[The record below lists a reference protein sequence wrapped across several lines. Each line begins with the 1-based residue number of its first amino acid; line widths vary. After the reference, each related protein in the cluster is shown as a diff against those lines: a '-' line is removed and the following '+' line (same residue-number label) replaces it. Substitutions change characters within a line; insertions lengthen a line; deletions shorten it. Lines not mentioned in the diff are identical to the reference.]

1 MEEGARHFLRN
12 FGILFSA
19 GLFFWGCGPGTSA
32 DLRYNFGGYESAIP
46 WYEKHLTRNPDD
58 WNARTRLGH
67 ALYETGQFDRAIAEF
82 QAVLDRRPGIPDA
95 TYYLGLAQL
104 AKDDRQAA
112 VDAWADYRNPKKP
125 TVGEAIARQRT
136 LVQISESI
144 RLARQALQKE
154 AELQTRPP
162 DPNAVAVFA
171 FQDVTPESRFPHL
184 QKALAAMI
192 ISDLSAV
199 PGLRVLER
207 VRVQYLQDEMEL
219 GESGIVAPGTAP
231 RAGRLLG
238 AENVVVGTL
247 ESGSLATDTS
257 VASASAGDVV
267 ENFTLSCPQ
276 ERFFELQKAM
286 VERILLALRVR
297 ETPETEEILKD
308 HHTQSL
314 PAATFFGQ
322 GLDAQDAGRW
332 KDARRYYRKALE
344 EDPGFRLA
352 ARALHLS
359 PGADAPGLSA
369 LRAMSAADLAGMVE
383 DGVEAAESADAPA
396 EAAATTGGVGAGQS
410 PGSED
415 RDQAPAIGGI
425 GVSW

>member
-1 MEEGARHFLRN
+1 MEDLRRHALWKFAFL
-12 FGILFSA
+12 LTA
-19 GLFFWGCGPGTSA
+19 GLWLWGCTDRTSA
-32 DLRYNFGGYESAIP
+32 DLRYNFGGYQSAIP
-46 WYEKHLTRNPDD
+46 WYEKHLARNPDD

-67 ALYETGQFDRAIAEF
+67 ALYETGQIDRAITEL
-82 QAVLDRRPGIPDA
+82 QTVLDRRPGIPDT

-112 VDAWADYRNPKKP
+112 VDTWATYRNAKKP
-125 TVGEAIARQRT
+125 TVHQTIAQQRT

-154 AELQTRPP
+154 AELHTRPP

-171 FQDVTPESRFPHL
+171 FQDVTPDNRYPHL

-199 PGLRVLER
+199 PGLQVLER
-207 VRVQYLQDEMEL
+207 IRVQYLQDEMEL
-219 GESGIVAPGTAP
+219 GQSGIVAPGTAP

-238 AENVVVGTL
+238 AENLVVGTL
-247 ESGSLATDTS
+247 ASGSLAADTS
-257 VASASAGDVV
+257 VASASAEDVV
-267 ENFTLSCPQ
+267 DHFNLSYPE

-297 ETPETEEILKD
+297 ETPVTEEILKD

-314 PAATFFGQ
+314 PAANYFGQ
-322 GLDAQDAGRW
+322 GLNAQDGGQW
-332 KDARRYYRKALE
+332 KEARRFYRKALE
-344 EDPGFRLA
+344 EDPNFGLA
-352 ARALHLS
+352 SRALRIS
-359 PGADAPGLSA
+359 PGADSPGLSA
-369 LRAMSAADLAGMVE
+369 LSAMTATDLAGMV
-383 DGVEAAESADAPA
+383 DSSVDSAESADASESAAESMAAQRPA
-396 EAAATTGGVGAGQS
+396 AEGNYHPDTGH
-410 PGSED
+410 
-415 RDQAPAIGGI
+415 I